1 VSSNHILLQKDVND
15 FNADWIFGLSI
26 NFDSEVFE
34 VEDFGYVSELFM
46 RPVQVCLL

>member
-1 VSSNHILLQKDVND
+1 MLND

-26 NFDSEVFE
+26 NFDSEVTE
-34 VEDFGYVSELFM
+34 ASEIEDFDYFSELFM